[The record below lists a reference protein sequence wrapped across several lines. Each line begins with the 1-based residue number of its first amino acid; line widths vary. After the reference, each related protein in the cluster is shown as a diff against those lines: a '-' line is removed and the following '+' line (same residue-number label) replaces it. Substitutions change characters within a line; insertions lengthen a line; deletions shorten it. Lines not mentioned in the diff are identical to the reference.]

1 MIRNLEMAGDWR
13 IISDIF
19 EEIKSIVEE
28 YQDIDYSTLVDGGI
42 QWTFKKKKVNL
53 LPNKYFSRETLLN
66 GNLGLLLLQG
76 RVLNQTEREVEI
88 IEKGTENIINRMKII
103 KMHPKDAKDLNL
115 NEGDLVRVTDEK
127 SKSFDAKLEA
137 DFHLQGTVSYTSLF
151 GEMVTDVSQ
160 SKDDWA
166 PNIPDLDFKVVKVKK
181 IGKEQ

>member
-1 MIRNLEMAGDWR
+1 
-13 IISDIF
+13 
-19 EEIKSIVEE
+19 
-28 YQDIDYSTLVDGGI
+28 
-42 QWTFKKKKVNL
+42 
-53 LPNKYFSRETLLN
+53 
-66 GNLGLLLLQG
+66 
-76 RVLNQTEREVEI
+76 
-88 IEKGTENIINRMKII
+88 MKII

-166 PNIPDLDFKVVKVKK
+166 PNIPDLDFKPIAFFISSKEGLTLVFCILSFKK
-181 IGKEQ
+181 LYNLFCCFVSI